1 MFFPANTPWNIVAA
15 QGVNRVGEYG
25 TLPFRGPAVT
35 NEADHEPTMD
45 EVFWDNRAEEARL
58 VAEVMTTP
66 EAKVELLRVA
76 TAYERLAR
84 YTRRRREAGRRAPE
98 DHQA

>member
-1 MFFPANTPWNIVAA
+1 MTS
-15 QGVNRVGEYG
+15 
-25 TLPFRGPAVT
+25 
-35 NEADHEPTMD
+35 EADHEPTMD
-45 EVFWDNRAEEARL
+45 EVFWDNRAKEARL

-84 YTRRRREAGRRAPE
+84 YTRRRREN
-98 DHQA
+98 QA